1 MIIRFRMKNL
11 LKSVKTINKKENV
24 LKQMIFANITIIV
37 IINCINI
44 SKVVPSGK
52 VPYASDSPLLK
63 INKNA

>member
-37 IINCINI
+37 IINF
-44 SKVVPSGK
+44 
-52 VPYASDSPLLK
+52 
-63 INKNA
+63 INKNLPDLKNKKDYKIIR

>member
-37 IINCINI
+37 IINCIN
-44 SKVVPSGK
+44 
-52 VPYASDSPLLK
+52 
-63 INKNA
+63 KNLPD